1 MNVIRSAGYTDLVAR
16 QAGAGKGYS
25 YVFSGQSGYLDH
37 ALANASLARQVR
49 GAVEWH
55 INADEPRV
63 LDYNVEFKTPWQ
75 QDSLY
80 NAEPYRASDHD
91 PVVIGIDPR
100 RVAMKKHRRWQ
111 RIAPVALVAMQKG
124 HPRVAFL
131 HGTWACRANNRFAV
145 IRRCGG
151 ISADNAGGVFAPRNG
166 ALQGGLPVWHVGLV
180 GRITACGYPP
190 SWRDLGG

>member
-63 LDYNVEFKTPWQ
+63 LDYNVEFKTLG
-75 QDSLY
+75 S
-80 NAEPYRASDHD
+80 R
-91 PVVIGIDPR
+91 
-100 RVAMKKHRRWQ
+100 
-111 RIAPVALVAMQKG
+111 
-124 HPRVAFL
+124 
-131 HGTWACRANNRFAV
+131 
-145 IRRCGG
+145 
-151 ISADNAGGVFAPRNG
+151 
-166 ALQGGLPVWHVGLV
+166 
-180 GRITACGYPP
+180 TACTTPSRTGPP
-190 SWRDLGG
+190 TTTRW

>member
-63 LDYNVEFKTPWQ
+63 LDYNVEFKTPRQ

-91 PVVIGIDPR
+91 PVVIGIDLR
-100 RVAMKKHRRWQ
+100 RVAMKKHRR
-111 RIAPVALVAMQKG
+111 
-124 HPRVAFL
+124 
-131 HGTWACRANNRFAV
+131 
-145 IRRCGG
+145 
-151 ISADNAGGVFAPRNG
+151 
-166 ALQGGLPVWHVGLV
+166 
-180 GRITACGYPP
+180 
-190 SWRDLGG
+190 

>member
-1 MNVIRSAGYTDLVAR
+1 QGNCNLTRARAAQALVDWLAGDPTGAKEPDRLIIGDLNSYAKEDPVNVIRGAGYTDLVAR

-63 LDYNVEFKTPWQ
+63 LDYNVEFKTPRQ

-91 PVVIGIDPR
+91 PVVIGIDLR
-100 RVAMKKHRRWQ
+100 RVAMKKHRR
-111 RIAPVALVAMQKG
+111 
-124 HPRVAFL
+124 
-131 HGTWACRANNRFAV
+131 
-145 IRRCGG
+145 
-151 ISADNAGGVFAPRNG
+151 
-166 ALQGGLPVWHVGLV
+166 
-180 GRITACGYPP
+180 
-190 SWRDLGG
+190 